1 MNKWAIAGFLFGI
14 VCLIVAGYILY
25 AASQQDDLTRVT
37 EEPTPVPSPQPAPS
51 PTPQE
56 PATPATPAETP
67 QPDADR
73 TAAEVTLV
81 RSVDTDAYVPGDPLE
96 IQLTIDKEGT
106 EPLRAL
112 GISETLP
119 PGWRYEEVVE
129 GGVAQ
134 PDVDRQVGNQL
145 EFAWINIP
153 DFPLEFAYRVKT
165 APDSESV
172 RIGGM
177 ARFRT
182 SGDELQSDEATTTLA
197 PGEKA
202 AATTGAE
209 VQEKAEE
216 EEPEPEPAQAQSTA
230 AKAADTPKPART
242 TPARRPVEKGLPGTM
257 RLTYDFSQPDYT
269 AGQPFPVTLQ
279 LQYNGST
286 ALDELRLELD
296 IPEGWT
302 AQPEDGE
309 AAAELDVAF
318 ENPPAE
324 WPLEV
329 PLTLL
334 PPEEAQGMHVLR
346 AEAIYQASGDE
357 EPKTS
362 GVIGVALNPKD

>member
-1 MNKWAIAGFLFGI
+1 M
-14 VCLIVAGYILY
+14 
-25 AASQQDDLTRVT
+25 
-37 EEPTPVPSPQPAPS
+37 
-51 PTPQE
+51 
-56 PATPATPAETP
+56 
-67 QPDADR
+67 
-73 TAAEVTLV
+73 

-96 IQLTIDKEGT
+96 IQLTIDKEGA

-112 GISETLP
+112 GLSETLP
-119 PGWRYEEVVE
+119 AGWRYEEVVE
-129 GGVAQ
+129 GGAAQ

-153 DFPLEFAYRVKT
+153 EFPVEFSYRVKT
-165 APDSESV
+165 MPVSESV
-172 RIGGM
+172 RIAGM

-182 SGDELQSDEATTTLA
+182 SGDELQSDEAMTTLA

-202 AATTGAE
+202 ATNTAAD

-216 EEPEPEPAQAQSTA
+216 KEEEPKPAQAQSTA

-242 TPARRPVEKGLPGTM
+242 TPARPAVQKGLPGTM
-257 RLTYDFSQPDYT
+257 RLTYDFSHPDYT

-279 LQYNGST
+279 LQYNGSA
-286 ALDELRLELD
+286 ALDELRLDLD
-296 IPEGWT
+296 IPEGWM
-302 AQPEDGE
+302 AQQDDGE
-309 AAAELDVAF
+309 AATELDVAF
-318 ENPPAE
+318 EDPPAE

-329 PLTLL
+329 ALTLL
-334 PPEEAQGMHVLR
+334 PPEDAQGMHMLR